1 MMIFIFGPI
10 QGGRGNRVGQYN
22 HCKHTRFDQRRP
34 SFALFLRS
42 TSLSCVYLHIHDIG
56 CVVTSNHLI
65 GAGSEK
71 SRHFGLR
78 NRKENGVT
86 NSEAD
91 AVGTIEA
98 ALQQA
103 ARLLADRPE
112 MAAEQAL
119 AILDAVPEHPQAQ
132 LYLGIAQRRSGDGAA
147 ALVTL
152 EALAKAQPNSADTA
166 FEFGLTLVESG
177 RHEQALTSLSE
188 ATRLRPAF
196 AEAWRVIGDL
206 HELGGDHVAADTAYA
221 RQIRS
226 SVTEPALI
234 EAAVAL
240 GDGKLAIAETLLRD
254 YLKERPDDA
263 AAVRMLADV
272 AMRLGRLGD
281 AETLLEHCLGL
292 APGFTVARRS
302 FATLLHRANKSEAA
316 LAQLEILLARDP
328 RDPSARNMQA
338 AVLAR
343 IGDFEGSIAHY
354 EAVLA
359 DYPNQPKAWMSYGHA
374 LKTVARVPDSIAAYR
389 TAIAQ
394 APQLGEAWWS
404 LANLKTMRFS
414 AEDITTMEAQLA
426 RDDLDEDDRFHLD
439 FALGKAFE
447 DAGAYEASFT
457 HYALGNALRRTQ
469 VDYNADD
476 LTQNVSRAISVF
488 TSAYFSLRTGWGSS
502 APDPIFVI
510 GLPRAGSTLI
520 EQILS
525 SHSQIEGTTELPD
538 IIAMARRLGGH
549 RTANQP
555 SLYPEMM
562 TGLTHADC
570 NALGDEYLETSR
582 IQRRSDRPLFVDK
595 MPNNFQHIGLIAS
608 ILPNAKI
615 IDARRHPMGCCF
627 SGFKQ
632 HFARGQNFSTSQ
644 EDIGRYYCDYVRL
657 MAHIDDVLPGRVHR
671 VFYENMVADS
681 EAEIRAL
688 LSYCGLEF
696 EPACLDF
703 HETERA
709 VRTPSSEQVRQPIY
723 ADGVEQWRNYAPWL
737 APLRTTL
744 GIVVDNYPKSPP
756 IENREI

>member
-1 MMIFIFGPI
+1 MHRE
-10 QGGRGNRVGQYN
+10 GRHR
-22 HCKHTRFDQRRP
+22 
-34 SFALFLRS
+34 L
-42 TSLSCVYLHIHDIG
+42 
-56 CVVTSNHLI
+56 
-65 GAGSEK
+65 K
-71 SRHFGLR
+71 SRSSWISKQQTRCLL
-78 NRKENGVT
+78 NRIGNGVA
-86 NSEAD
+86 NSESEP
-91 AVGTIEA
+91 VGSIDA
-98 ALQQA
+98 ALGHT
-103 ARLLADRPE
+103 ARLLMDRPE
-112 MAAEQAL
+112 MAVAQAL
-119 AILDAVPEHPQAQ
+119 AILEAVPGHPQAQ

-147 ALVTL
+147 ALNTLVTL
-152 EALAKAQPNSADTA
+152 AKEQPNSADTA
-166 FEFGLTLVESG
+166 YELGLTLVEGG
-177 RHEQALTSLSE
+177 RTDEAQAALRE

-196 AEAWRVIGDL
+196 AEAWRALGDQL
-206 HELGGDHVAADTAYA
+206 DLAGDQHGADAAYA
-221 RQIRS
+221 LQIRS
-226 SVTEPALI
+226 SVSEPALI
-234 EAAVAL
+234 EAAIAL
-240 GDGKLAIAETLLRD
+240 GEGKLAVAEALLRT
-254 YLKERPDDA
+254 YLKERHDDA
-263 AAVRMLADV
+263 PAIRMLADV

-281 AETLLEHCLGL
+281 AETLLEHCLTL

-316 LAQLEILLARDP
+316 LTQLDLLLARDP
-328 RDPSARNMQA
+328 RDPSARNMRA

-374 LKTVARVPDSIAAYR
+374 LKTVGRVPDSIAAYR
-389 TAIAQ
+389 TAIGQ

-414 AEDITTMEAQLA
+414 EDDIAAMEAQLA
-426 RDDLDEDDRFHLD
+426 RDDLDEEDRFHLD

-447 DAGAYEASFT
+447 DAKAYEASFT

-476 LTQNVSRAISVF
+476 LTTNVSRAISVF
-488 TSAYFSLRTGWGSS
+488 TPTYFAERSDWGCA
-502 APDPIFVI
+502 APDPVFVI

-562 TGLTHADC
+562 TGLSQADC
-570 NALGDEYLETSR
+570 SALGHEYLETSR

-681 EAEIRAL
+681 ETEIRAL
-688 LSYCGLEF
+688 LGYCGLEF

-723 ADGVEQWRNYAPWL
+723 ADGVEQWRNYSAWL
-737 APLRTTL
+737 EPLRATL
-744 GIVVDNYPKSPP
+744 GIVLDNYPDAPTNYK
-756 IENREI
+756 

>member
-1 MMIFIFGPI
+1 L
-10 QGGRGNRVGQYN
+10 
-22 HCKHTRFDQRRP
+22 
-34 SFALFLRS
+34 FAQL
-42 TSLSCVYLHIHDIG
+42 
-56 CVVTSNHLI
+56 NW
-65 GAGSEK
+65 
-71 SRHFGLR
+71 
-78 NRKENGVT
+78 NGVA
-86 NSEAD
+86 NSETEP
-91 AVGTIEA
+91 VGTIEA
-98 ALQQA
+98 ALEHT
-103 ARLLADRPE
+103 ARLLADRAE
-112 MAAEQAL
+112 MAVEQAL
-119 AILDAVPEHPQAQ
+119 AILEAVPGHPQAQ
-132 LYLGIAQRRSGDGAA
+132 LYLGIAQRRSGNGAA

-152 EALAKAQPNSADTA
+152 GALALAQANSADTA
-166 FEFGLTLVESG
+166 FELGLTLVEGG
-177 RHEQALTSLSE
+177 RADDALAAFRN
-188 ATRLRPAF
+188 ATRLRPNF
-196 AEAWRVIGDL
+196 AEAWRALGDQL
-206 HELGGDHVAADTAYA
+206 ELTGDHDAADAAYA

-226 SVTEPALI
+226 SVAEPVLI
-234 EAAVAL
+234 EAAIAL
-240 GDGKLAIAETLLRD
+240 GEGRLAVAEALLRA

-263 AAVRMLADV
+263 PALRMLADV

-281 AETLLEHCLGL
+281 AEALLEHCLML

-316 LAQLEILLARDP
+316 LVQLDLLLARDP
-328 RDPSARNMQA
+328 RDPSARNMRA

-374 LKTVARVPDSIAAYR
+374 LKTVGRVPDSVAAYR

-404 LANLKTMRFS
+404 LANLKTLRFS
-414 AEDITTMEAQLA
+414 AADIAAMELQLA
-426 RDDLDEDDRFHLD
+426 RDDLDEEDRFHLD
-439 FALGKAFE
+439 FTLGKAFE
-447 DAGAYEASFT
+447 DAAAYEASFK

-476 LTQNVSRAISVF
+476 LTSNISRSIAVF
-488 TSAYFSLRTGWGSS
+488 TPPYFAARAGWGSP

-549 RTANQP
+549 RAAAQP

-562 TGLTHADC
+562 TGLSQDAC
-570 NALGDEYLETSR
+570 AALGAEYLETTR

-595 MPNNFQHIGLIAS
+595 MPNNFQHIGLIAT
-608 ILPNAKI
+608 ILPHAKI

-632 HFARGQNFSTSQ
+632 HFARGQNFSTSL

-657 MAHIDDVLPGRVHR
+657 MAHVDTVLPGRVHR

-681 EAEIRAL
+681 ETEIRAL
-688 LSYCGLEF
+688 LDYCGLMF
-696 EPACLDF
+696 EPACLNF

-723 ADGVEQWRNYAPWL
+723 SAGVEQWQNYAPWL
-737 APLRTTL
+737 GPLAETL
-744 GIVVDNYPKSPP
+744 GLVLDNYPELPT
-756 IENREI
+756 

>member
-1 MMIFIFGPI
+1 ML
-10 QGGRGNRVGQYN
+10 NR
-22 HCKHTRFDQRRP
+22 
-34 SFALFLRS
+34 
-42 TSLSCVYLHIHDIG
+42 IG
-56 CVVTSNHLI
+56 
-65 GAGSEK
+65 
-71 SRHFGLR
+71 
-78 NRKENGVT
+78 NGVA
-86 NSEAD
+86 NSESEP
-91 AVGTIEA
+91 VGSIDA
-98 ALQQA
+98 ALGHTG
-103 ARLLADRPE
+103 RLLADRPE
-112 MAAEQAL
+112 MALEQAL
-119 AILDAVPEHPQAQ
+119 AILEVVPGHPQAQ

-147 ALVTL
+147 ALNTL
-152 EALAKAQPNSADTA
+152 GALAKAQPNSADTA
-166 FEFGLTLVESG
+166 YELGLTLIEGGQTVEA
-177 RHEQALTSLSE
+177 QAALRE

-196 AEAWRVIGDL
+196 AEAWRALGDQL
-206 HELGGDHVAADTAYA
+206 DLAGDRDGADAAYA
-221 RQIRS
+221 LQIRS
-226 SVTEPALI
+226 SVSEPALI
-234 EAAVAL
+234 EAAIAL
-240 GDGKLAIAETLLRD
+240 GDGKLAVAEALLRA
-254 YLKERPDDA
+254 YLKERADDA
-263 AAVRMLADV
+263 PAIRMLADV

-281 AETLLEHCLGL
+281 AETLLEHCLEL

-316 LAQLEILLARDP
+316 LTQLDLLLARDP
-328 RDPSARNMQA
+328 RDPSARNMRA

-343 IGDFEGSIAHY
+343 IGDFEGSIAYY

-374 LKTVARVPDSIAAYR
+374 LKTVGRVPDSIAAYR
-389 TAIAQ
+389 NAIAQ

-414 AEDITTMEAQLA
+414 AKDIAAIEAQLA
-426 RDDLDEDDRFHLD
+426 RHDLDDEDRFHLD
-439 FALGKAFE
+439 FTLGKAFE
-447 DAGAYEASFT
+447 DSEDYEASFK

-476 LTQNVSRAISVF
+476 LTANVSRAISVF
-488 TSAYFSLRTGWGSS
+488 TPAYFAARKSWGSD

-549 RTANQP
+549 RTAAQL

-562 TGLTHADC
+562 PSLTDAEC
-570 NALGDEYLETSR
+570 AALGHEYLETTR
-582 IQRRSDRPLFVDK
+582 IQRRTDRPFFVDK
-595 MPNNFQHIGLIAS
+595 MPNNFQHIGLIAT

-632 HFARGQNFSTSQ
+632 HFARGQNFSTSL
-644 EDIGRYYCDYVRL
+644 EDIGRYYCEYVRL
-657 MAHIDDVLPGRVHR
+657 MAHNDGLQPVRVHR

-681 EAEIRAL
+681 ETEIRAL
-688 LSYCGLEF
+688 LAYCGLDF
-696 EPACLDF
+696 EPACLTF

-723 ADGVEQWRNYAPWL
+723 ATGVEQWQNYAPWL
-737 APLRTTL
+737 GPLRQTL
-744 GIVVDNYPKSPP
+744 GLVLDNYPDVMP
-756 IENREI
+756 